1 MRFTVKGWN
10 EKGEPAGEYP
20 FFVYGKEVRDFK
32 EVDYDRIHNL
42 NVSATQELARQVE
55 QLRTEN
61 AELRS
66 KYENML
72 RANETVNGRLAK
84 LEALLNSSDSRR

>member
-1 MRFTVKGWN
+1 M
-10 EKGEPAGEYP
+10 
-20 FFVYGKEVRDFK
+20 
-32 EVDYDRIHNL
+32 DYDRIHNL
-42 NVSATQELARQVE
+42 NVSATQELARQME